1 MRIPRIRQL
10 QGVFVRRSWVGIG
23 VVVALVATVAL
34 PGTAS
39 ARKVV
44 VRTASMKVQATA
56 GYKAYVFA
64 NHQLRPRRRAE
75 IEVVVY
81 KGDQSAEYSVRGVLT
96 KRRLQANLG
105 PFGRVHLR
113 IIGNGHRPASG
124 SVTGRLSAED
134 VGGASRVQPATK
146 RGRSAL
152 LLCGT
157 ADPFARK
164 TFRGRIR
171 FEGENGYTTIHAD
184 QAKGAYFFGKAGCS
198 RGHRARGTFLTAKSG
213 PLEFFAGKYKS
224 DPRHSY
230 LYASEEETAGRVS
243 IERSAGNYRGA
254 VFDFNSDFTTAH
266 VEPSEGPLSGSADFA
281 APDEWTGDL
290 TASFPG
296 EPPVALTGAGF
307 SARLRHR

>member
-1 MRIPRIRQL
+1 MSSPRIRRV
-10 QGVFVRRSWVGIG
+10 QGVCVRRTWVGIC
-23 VVVALVATVAL
+23 VVIALATTVAL

-39 ARKVV
+39 ARKLIL
-44 VRTASMKVQATA
+44 RTASMKVQATG

-75 IEVVVY
+75 VDVVVY
-81 KGDQSAEYSVRGVLT
+81 KGDQSAEYSVPGVLT
-96 KRRLQANLG
+96 KRRLEANLG

-113 IIGNGHRPASG
+113 ITGNRHRAASG
-124 SVTGRLSAED
+124 SATGRLSP
-134 VGGASRVQPATK
+134 GGPSRVQSAAK
-146 RGRSAL
+146 RWRTVL
-152 LLCGT
+152 LLCGSD
-157 ADPFARK
+157 DPFERK

-171 FEGENGYTTIHAD
+171 FEGENGYTAIHAD

-213 PLEFFAGKYKS
+213 PVEFFAGKYKS

-243 IERSAGNYRGA
+243 IERSAGNFRGA

-266 VEPSEGPLSGSADFA
+266 VQPSEGPLTGSADFA
-281 APDEWTGDL
+281 APDQWTGDL

-296 EPPVALTGAGF
+296 EPPVALTGPEF
-307 SARLRHR
+307 KARLRHR